1 MSSQNLLIAVI
12 AALVVLAFVAYL
24 VRDRLNLFSLKWG
37 NKEAKIG
44 ANNRGPGVKLSGVEA
59 RQNVSAVDETGSGV
73 EADKVKAGGDATFR
87 NEGPRKNG

>member
-1 MSSQNLLIAVI
+1 MLVAVI

-24 VRDRLNLFSLKWG
+24 MRDRINLFSLKWG

-44 ANNRGPGVKLSGVEA
+44 ADDRPGVKISGIEA
-59 RQNVSAVDETGSGV
+59 KQNVSAVDETGSGV